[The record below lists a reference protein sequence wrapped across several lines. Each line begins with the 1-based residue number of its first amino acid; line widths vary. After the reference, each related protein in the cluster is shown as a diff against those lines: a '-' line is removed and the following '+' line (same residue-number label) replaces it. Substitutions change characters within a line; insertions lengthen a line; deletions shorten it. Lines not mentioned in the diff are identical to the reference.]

1 MEIVFFCFLR
11 QGGYFV
17 NLDKFISGKT
27 LLNQFVQRV
36 VQNGASFHVHY
47 WGVMPKHY
55 DNLLHKHSFFEVCF
69 VVDGEGKY
77 IDDDCT
83 YSLQKN
89 TMFFSRPDVLHQIKS
104 ESGLFLLYV
113 GFELTESESSGE
125 WIRIMEE
132 FKRCSEVIIDVK
144 DDSTAALLWKS
155 LLIQATKT
163 KQAFFEEMLTNLAY
177 SLILSLLQTFVPY
190 LPNDN
195 HNKTSLE
202 TSSLLLSQA
211 KLYIQDNL
219 SDSLKL
225 TDVACHLHI
234 SGRHLSRIFVSELGV
249 SYSEF
254 VQNERIQRACTLLKT
269 TNLSIKD
276 IAEETGFTTVHYFTR
291 VFTSGVGNPPGIFR
305 SLYVDLKT
313 TSYTKH

>member
-1 MEIVFFCFLR
+1 
-11 QGGYFV
+11 V
-17 NLDKFISGKT
+17 NLNKFISGKT
-27 LLNQFVQRV
+27 LLNQYVQRV

-69 VVDGEGKY
+69 VVDGEGDY

-113 GFELTESESSGE
+113 GFELTESESSSE
-125 WIRIMEE
+125 WVRIMEE
-132 FKRCSEVIIDVK
+132 AKRCSEVIIDVK
-144 DDSTAALLWKS
+144 DDLIAALLWKS

-177 SLILSLLQTFVPY
+177 SLILSLLQTFVPD
-190 LPNDN
+190 LPNEN

-254 VQNERIQRACTLLKT
+254 VQNERIQRASTLLKT

-291 VFTSGVGNPPGIFR
+291 VFTSGVGSPPGIFR

-313 TSYTKH
+313 TSYTKY